1 MRFQLALN
9 VRNLDEAVLYYSQ
22 LFGVAVNKRKPGYAN
37 FAVDSPPLKL
47 VLFEAP
53 DASERLNHVGF
64 EMDTDEVEATIARL
78 EPQGL
83 ADQVNRDETCC
94 YAQKSTVYSKDPEG
108 LLWEFYKFRGDAEEF
123 VASTPV
129 GSEVCECPTPET
141 SMKAEVG
148 GGGEPASEAQ
158 SSGKC
163 CA

>member
-9 VRNLDEAVLYYSQ
+9 VRNLDEAIPYYSK
-22 LFGVAVNKRKPGYAN
+22 LLGAPVNKRKPGYAN
-37 FAVDSPPLKL
+37 FAVDSPIKL

-53 DASERLNHVGF
+53 EASERLNHVGF
-64 EMDTDEVEATIARL
+64 EMDTDEVEATISRL

-123 VASTPV
+123 RASTPV
-129 GSEVCECPTPET
+129 QAEACSAPESST
-141 SMKAEVG
+141 G
-148 GGGEPASEAQ
+148 CCGEPTLGPE
-158 SSGKC
+158 SSARC
-163 CA
+163 CR